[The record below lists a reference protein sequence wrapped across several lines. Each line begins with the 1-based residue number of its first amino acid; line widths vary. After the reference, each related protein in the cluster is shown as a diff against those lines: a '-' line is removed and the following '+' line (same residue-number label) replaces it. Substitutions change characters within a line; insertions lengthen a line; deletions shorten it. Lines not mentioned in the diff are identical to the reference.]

1 MSDNVFKGV
10 VAVVLIAISTC
21 LGYGTYKVLNLSID
35 VEDLRKKDRSGC
47 DMGPEEIKRCEIV
60 EEKTIVRQNPWESLQ
75 PQVKDTVVQV
85 FSQIAAFNWLEPYR
99 TPNHG
104 QASGTGFF
112 IDDQGYIVTNAH
124 VINEAKAVHIQI
136 PSFGKCLF
144 RVEIIGI
151 SPDRDLALLKL
162 PEDSVEKIK
171 NELGKF
177 PFLELGNSDKV
188 KRASEIMT
196 LGYPLGQQSLKS
208 TTGVVSGR
216 ESLGNRQF
224 IQIDAPIN
232 PGNSGGPSLDA
243 DGKVIGIN
251 SAGIMEAQNV
261 GYIIPINELK
271 LVLKDLANSPNRLL
285 RRPFL
290 GVFYNTGSETLAKYL
305 GNPLPSGVYV
315 TDVYPGSVLEQA
327 GIKPGDMI
335 YELNGH
341 SVDAFGEISA
351 TWSEDKI
358 SLIDYIAFLPL
369 GSEVTVTVYRKG
381 EKKEFAFEFKESKV
395 PSIRV
400 MYPDYEKISYEV
412 LGGMVVMELCTN
424 LIPMLISSAPE
435 LIRYQDPKNQI
446 ESLLVITHILPDSVA
461 QRSRVLAPGTRLK
474 EINGVEVK
482 TLDQLRDALRKS
494 VDDDYLTLKTYND
507 IFAAF
512 SFKEVLKDE
521 AKLSS
526 IYRYPVSKVLTVL
539 GKEVLDGKDE
549 AGSASASAASA
560 SY

>member
-21 LGYGTYKVLNLSID
+21 LGYGTYKVLNLSVDI
-35 VEDLRKKDRSGC
+35 EDLRKKDRSAC

-124 VINEAKAVHIQI
+124 VINEAKAVHIQV

-162 PEDSVEKIK
+162 PEESVEKFK
-171 NELGKF
+171 TELGKF

-271 LVLKDLANSPNRLL
+271 LVLKDLANTPNRLL

-335 YELNGH
+335 YALNGH
-341 SVDAFGEISA
+341 SVDAFGEMSA

-400 MYPDYEKISYEV
+400 MYPDYEKISYEI

-435 LIRYQDPKNQI
+435 LIRYQDPKNQT

-539 GKEVLDGKDE
+539 GKEVFDGKDE
-549 AGSASASAASA
+549 AGSAFAPAPSA